1 MKRLYS
7 KTNCL
12 NIREV
17 VGLNRGLSRG
27 CIQLECPGM
36 GGGGYSLSG
45 GRARGKIS
53 EAVDNICPG
62 KRNALWVM
70 SML

>member
-1 MKRLYS
+1 MKRLNS

-36 GGGGYSLSG
+36 GGGGGIVFPGVVPEEKCPKMSTIYSYVQ
-45 GRARGKIS
+45 GRGMP
-53 EAVDNICPG
+53 CG
-62 KRNALWVM
+62 
-70 SML
+70 

>member
-1 MKRLYS
+1 MPNKGAKSQKGQKMKRLYS
-7 KTNCL
+7 ETNCL

-36 GGGGYSLSG
+36 GGGG
-45 GRARGKIS
+45 I
-53 EAVDNICPG
+53 VCPG
-62 KRNALWVM
+62 VVPEEKCP
-70 SML
+70 